1 MRYSF
6 DDQYNVV
13 TKKFSHLSS
22 SNDHLITEFAIDYF
36 QYQFDE
42 IEIHNCW
49 KIIHNANTQNNYN
62 IPQSTDIDRLENISW
77 RKWAKMKFDLEEVPP
92 EMVNWYKD
100 CDITWLYGPLAGSSS
115 SLSHQV
121 FQIEPPTSSSTA
133 YGFDRTGLVPSRTSS
148 FSSMTSAS
156 TAASL
161 DDEHEHGLGGKN
173 EDIFV
178 DEHYLDNIGHQCS
191 YVKPIL
197 KNKRATSLGF
207 LEFEAPSSVVTKKR
221 TASSNSGKK
230 YNKSVSFDAIVRI
243 RQFEIEE
250 EACYD

>member
-1 MRYSF
+1 MRAYSF

-49 KIIHNANTQNNYN
+49 KIIHNANSYENDN
-62 IPQSTDIDRLENISW
+62 IPLSTDIDRLENISW
-77 RKWAKMKFDLEEVPP
+77 RKWAKMKFELEEVPP

-100 CDITWLYGPLAGSSS
+100 CDITWLYGPLAGSST
-115 SLSHQV
+115 SLNHGV
-121 FQIEPPTSSSTA
+121 FQVEPPSSSSA
-133 YGFDRTGLVPSRTSS
+133 FTGANRSDLVPSRTSS

-161 DDEHEHGLGGKN
+161 DDEHDHGMSHQN

-178 DEHYLDNIGHQCS
+178 DENYLDNIDQHSC

-197 KNKRATSLGF
+197 KNKRATSVGF
-207 LEFEAPSSVVTKKR
+207 FEFEVPSIITKHGVV
-221 TASSNSGKK
+221 ANAAKK
-230 YNKSVSFDAIVRI
+230 YNKSVSFDSIVQI
-243 RQFEIEE
+243 RQFSIEE
-250 EACYD
+250 DNLQ